1 MGILLTQQLLDAA
14 VINRMILYYYVIQF
28 DAVRSLGIP
37 PPPGTAWWGGRG
49 QPENL
54 SAASSI
60 SGVGKRMLRWRC
72 DARVCMPLLIE
83 ILARQKVAPAFEPQ
97 KGEQKDGPRIPVQCY
112 GCLRSSRV
120 GVLRVFST

>member
-1 MGILLTQQLLDAA
+1 M
-14 VINRMILYYYVIQF
+14 V
-28 DAVRSLGIP
+28 
-37 PPPGTAWWGGRG
+37 GGSR
-49 QPENL
+49 PTRKFVSRIFHL
-54 SAASSI
+54 
-60 SGVGKRMLRWRC
+60 GVGKRMLRWRC